1 MDLYMKGCAAA
12 MVSVVLILSL
22 GNKGKEF
29 GILLG
34 ILVCALLAMVAME
47 YLKPVIDFLSELEA
61 AGGLNSGMLEIL
73 LKISGI
79 GIVSE
84 IAVLVCGDSGNASL
98 GKALQL
104 MGSAVI
110 LWLSLPTFQML
121 LELIVN
127 ILGGI

>member
-1 MDLYMKGCAAA
+1 

-29 GILLG
+29 GVLLG

-47 YLKPVIDFLSELEA
+47 YLKPVIDFLSVLEA

-84 IAVLVCGDSGNASL
+84 VAVLVCGDSGNASL